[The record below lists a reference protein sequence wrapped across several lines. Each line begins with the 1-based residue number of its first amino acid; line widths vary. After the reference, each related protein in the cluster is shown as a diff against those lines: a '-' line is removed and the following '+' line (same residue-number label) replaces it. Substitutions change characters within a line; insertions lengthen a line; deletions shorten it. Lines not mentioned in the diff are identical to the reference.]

1 MGPPPCLVEHSRVS
15 LTPPFILDT
24 IGWDL
29 KWVLGTLVV
38 LTRCTPICGPLS
50 YWRCV
55 SSLHDL
61 DIPSIMIINHK
72 HAQIQHHLWK
82 WSVIKSN
89 TMFSI
94 HFISNMQGM
103 DDQNV

>member
-1 MGPPPCLVEHSRVS
+1 MGASPQFVEHSRVA

-24 IGWDL
+24 TGWDL
-29 KWVLGTLVV
+29 KWVRDAPVV
-38 LTRCTPICGPLS
+38 LSRCTPICGPL
-50 YWRCV
+50 
-55 SSLHDL
+55 DGL

-94 HFISNMQGM
+94 HFISNMQGI
-103 DDQNV
+103 DDRNV